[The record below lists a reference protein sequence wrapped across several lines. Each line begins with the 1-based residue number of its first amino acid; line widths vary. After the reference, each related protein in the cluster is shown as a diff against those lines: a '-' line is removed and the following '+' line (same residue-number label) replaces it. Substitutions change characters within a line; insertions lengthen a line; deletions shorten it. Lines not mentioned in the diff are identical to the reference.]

1 MFFRFF
7 SSRKIRAARIRIATA
22 PTAMPAI
29 APAGSVE
36 ELVEEEEVVEGTAE
50 FDEVA
55 EVTAD
60 EADAVAWPDVVLDV
74 ELLVVLLVVLELE
87 VLVELELILEAEG

>member
-1 MFFRFF
+1 MFFRLF
-7 SSRKIRAARIRIATA
+7 SSRKIRAARRNIATA

-36 ELVEEEEVVEGTAE
+36 EVVEGTAV

-55 EVTAD
+55 EVD
-60 EADAVAWPDVVLDV
+60 EAGAVAWPDVVLDV

-87 VLVELELILEAEG
+87 VLVELELMLEAEG